1 MKLRE
6 SDLRTATPD
15 LAQGDLSGLIGYRL
29 RRAQQELFRDFA
41 ASIPDLSPGRAGL
54 LMLIEANP
62 GLTQSRLAQAM
73 ALDRSTMVGVLDAL
87 EARGWVE
94 RRKGKDRRTNGLWLT
109 RAGRVLLT
117 RVKRRIA
124 DHEAR
129 VTARL
134 SRVERERLLTLLT
147 KLCPG

>member
-1 MKLRE
+1 MKPRQ
-6 SDLRTATPD
+6 SDLRTAAPV

>member
-1 MKLRE
+1 MKRRGSE
-6 SDLRTATPD
+6 PRQNPSR
-15 LAQGDLSGLIGYRL
+15 LAQGELSGLIGYRL

-62 GLTQSRLAQAM
+62 GVTQSRLAQAM

-87 EARGWVE
+87 EARGWLE
-94 RRKGKDRRTNGLWLT
+94 RRKGADRRTNGLWLT
-109 RAGRVLLT
+109 RSGRVLLA

-124 DHEAR
+124 HHEAR

-134 SRVERERLLTLLT
+134 SGAERARLLVLLG
-147 KLCPG
+147 KLCPD

>member
-1 MKLRE
+1 MKRRLSEPRP
-6 SDLRTATPD
+6 SLSR
-15 LAQGDLSGLIGYRL
+15 LAQGELSGLIGYRL

-62 GLTQSRLAQAM
+62 GVTQSRLAQAM

-87 EARGWVE
+87 EARGWLE
-94 RRKGKDRRTNGLWLT
+94 RRKGADRRTNGLWLT
-109 RAGRVLLT
+109 RSGRALLA

-124 DHEAR
+124 NHEAR

-134 SRVERERLLTLLT
+134 SSAERARLLVLLG
-147 KLCPG
+147 KLCPD

>member
-1 MKLRE
+1 MKRPG
-6 SDLRTATPD
+6 SDLPRDAAR
-15 LAQGDLSGLIGYRL
+15 LSQGDLAGLIGYRL

-62 GLTQSRLAQAM
+62 GVTQSRLAQAM

-87 EARGWVE
+87 ESRGWLE
-94 RRKGKDRRTNGLWLT
+94 RRKGSDRRTNGLWLT
-109 RAGRVLLT
+109 RAGRVTLA

-134 SRVERERLLTLLT
+134 SSGERQRLLTLLG
-147 KLCPG
+147 KLCPE

>member
-1 MKLRE
+1 M
-6 SDLRTATPD
+6 TARRPERRKAAPL
-15 LAQGDLSGLIGYRL
+15 LAQGGLSALIGYRL

-87 EARGWVE
+87 ETRGWIE
-94 RRKGKDRRTNGLWLT
+94 RRKGRDRRTNGLWLT
-109 RAGRVLLT
+109 RAGRSLLG

-124 DHEAR
+124 QHEAR

-134 SRVERERLLTLLT
+134 TRSERAQLLALLT
-147 KLCPG
+147 KLCPA

>member
-1 MKLRE
+1 MKQRNSE
-6 SDLRTATPD
+6 PRRSEAR
-15 LAQGDLSGLIGYRL
+15 LAQGELAGLIGYRL

-41 ASIPDLSPGRAGL
+41 ASIPDISPGRAGL

-62 GLTQSRLAQAM
+62 GVTQSRLAQAM

-87 EARGWVE
+87 ESRGWLE
-94 RRKGKDRRTNGLWLT
+94 RRKGRDRRTNGLWLT
-109 RAGRVLLT
+109 RGGRLLLA
-117 RVKRRIA
+117 RIKRRIA

-134 SRVERERLLTLLT
+134 SSAERERLLVLLG
-147 KLCPG
+147 KLCPE

>member
-1 MKLRE
+1 
-6 SDLRTATPD
+6 
-15 LAQGDLSGLIGYRL
+15 
-29 RRAQQELFRDFA
+29 
-41 ASIPDLSPGRAGL
+41 
-54 LMLIEANP
+54 
-62 GLTQSRLAQAM
+62 
-73 ALDRSTMVGVLDAL
+73 VGVLDAL

-109 RAGRVLLT
+109 RAGRVLLA

-134 SRVERERLLTLLT
+134 SRVERERLLALLT

>member
-1 MKLRE
+1 MKRSA
-6 SDLRTATPD
+6 SDPRPNPPR
-15 LAQGDLSGLIGYRL
+15 LAQGELSGLIGYRL

-54 LMLIEANP
+54 LLLIEANP
-62 GLTQSRLAQAM
+62 GVTQSRLAQAM

-87 EARGWVE
+87 EARGWLE
-94 RRKGKDRRTNGLWLT
+94 RRKGRDRRTNGLWLT
-109 RAGRVLLT
+109 RAGRALLA

-124 DHEAR
+124 AHEAR

-134 SRVERERLLTLLT
+134 SSSERARLLVLLS
-147 KLCPG
+147 KLCPD

>member
-1 MKLRE
+1 MKPRASELQI
-6 SDLRTATPD
+6 TAHV
-15 LAQGDLSGLIGYRL
+15 LAQGDLSNLVGYRL

-109 RAGRVLLT
+109 RAGRTLLA

-129 VTARL
+129 VTACL
-134 SRVERERLLTLLT
+134 SHAERERLLALLT
-147 KLCPG
+147 KLCPA

>member
-1 MKLRE
+1 MKPRR
-6 SDLRTATPD
+6 SDPRTTAPV
-15 LAQGDLSGLIGYRL
+15 LVQGGLSELIGYRL

-62 GLTQSRLAQAM
+62 GLTQSRLAHAM

-94 RRKGKDRRTNGLWLT
+94 RRKGRDRRTNGLWLT

-134 SRVERERLLTLLT
+134 SRSERERLLALLT

>member
-1 MKLRE
+1 MKPRASELQ
-6 SDLRTATPD
+6 SATRV
-15 LAQGDLSGLIGYRL
+15 LAQGDLSNLVGYRL

-109 RAGRVLLT
+109 RAGRTLLA

-134 SRVERERLLTLLT
+134 SRAERERLLALLT

>member
-1 MKLRE
+1 MKP
-6 SDLRTATPD
+6 RTSELQSATRV
-15 LAQGDLSGLIGYRL
+15 LAQGDLSNLVGYRL

-94 RRKGKDRRTNGLWLT
+94 RRKGTDRRTNGLWLT
-109 RAGRVLLT
+109 RTGRVLLA

-134 SRVERERLLTLLT
+134 SRVERERLLALLT

>member
-1 MKLRE
+1 MKRRAPE
-6 SDLRTATPD
+6 PRPTAPR
-15 LAQGDLSGLIGYRL
+15 LAQGELSDLIGYRL

-62 GLTQSRLAQAM
+62 GVTQSRLAQAM

-87 EARGWVE
+87 ESRGWLE
-94 RRKGKDRRTNGLWLT
+94 RRKGSDRRTNGLWLT
-109 RAGRVLLT
+109 RGGRLLLA

-134 SRVERERLLTLLT
+134 TGAERARLLMLLG
-147 KLCPG
+147 KLCPD

>member
-1 MKLRE
+1 MKPRA
-6 SDLRTATPD
+6 SDARPKAPRLE
-15 LAQGDLSGLIGYRL
+15 QGELSGLIGYRL

-62 GLTQSRLAQAM
+62 GVTQSRLAQAM

-87 EARGWVE
+87 EARGWLE
-94 RRKGKDRRTNGLWLT
+94 RRKGSDRRTNGLWLT
-109 RAGRVLLT
+109 RAGRALLA

-134 SRVERERLLTLLT
+134 SSAERARLLVLLG
-147 KLCPG
+147 KLCPD

>member
-1 MKLRE
+1 MKRPG
-6 SDLRTATPD
+6 SDLPRDAAR
-15 LAQGDLSGLIGYRL
+15 LSQGDLAGLIGYRL

-62 GLTQSRLAQAM
+62 GVTQSRLAQAM

-87 EARGWVE
+87 ESRGWLE
-94 RRKGKDRRTNGLWLT
+94 RRKGSDRRTNGLWLT
-109 RAGRVLLT
+109 RAGRVTLA

-124 DHEAR
+124 DHEMR

-134 SRVERERLLTLLT
+134 SQIFFDNISSFLIQMIG
-147 KLCPG
+147 P

>member
-1 MKLRE
+1 MKPRVSELQ
-6 SDLRTATPD
+6 SATRV
-15 LAQGDLSGLIGYRL
+15 LAQGDLSNLVGYRL

-109 RAGRVLLT
+109 RTGRTLLA

-134 SRVERERLLTLLT
+134 SRAERERLLALLT

>member
-1 MKLRE
+1 MQRSA
-6 SDLRTATPD
+6 SDPRRRLPR
-15 LAQGDLSGLIGYRL
+15 LAQGELSGLIGYRL

-54 LMLIEANP
+54 LLLIEANP
-62 GLTQSRLAQAM
+62 GVTQSRLAQAM

-87 EARGWVE
+87 EARGWLE
-94 RRKGKDRRTNGLWLT
+94 RRKGSDRRTNGLWLT
-109 RAGRVLLT
+109 RAGRTLLS

-124 DHEAR
+124 AHEAR

-134 SRVERERLLTLLT
+134 SSSERARLLVLLT
-147 KLCPG
+147 KLCPE

>member
-1 MKLRE
+1 MKRRAAE
-6 SDLRTATPD
+6 PRPKQPR
-15 LAQGDLSGLIGYRL
+15 LAQGELSGLIGYRL

-62 GLTQSRLAQAM
+62 GVTQSRLAQAM

-87 EARGWVE
+87 EARGWLE
-94 RRKGKDRRTNGLWLT
+94 RRKGADRRTNGLWLT
-109 RAGRVLLT
+109 RSGRIVLA

-124 DHEAR
+124 NHEAR

-134 SRVERERLLTLLT
+134 SGAERTRLLVLLG
-147 KLCPG
+147 KLCPD